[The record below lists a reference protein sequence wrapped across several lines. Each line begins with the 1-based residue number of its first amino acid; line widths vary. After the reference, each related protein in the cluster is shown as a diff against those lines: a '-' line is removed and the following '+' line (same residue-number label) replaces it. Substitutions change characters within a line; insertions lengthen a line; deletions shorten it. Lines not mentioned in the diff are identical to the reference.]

1 MLAVLTVG
9 VQFYQNYNHKSI
21 TDTITDTVS
30 QTANS
35 TEVTKAE
42 RQTEKKSVTPTSALK
57 KDLTPIPV
65 SPAAT
70 ETPPVTSMAAEDDAE
85 TDTKNV

>member
-30 QTANS
+30 RTANS

-42 RQTEKKSVTPTSALK
+42 RQTEKISYANFRVE

-65 SPAAT
+65 SPVAT
-70 ETPPVTSMAAEDDAE
+70 ETPPVTSMATEDNAE
-85 TDTKNV
+85 TDTKTF